1 MIGSFGAGGKAQL
14 WQDMGGIAYPCG
26 AAMDTSDRTIIIGG
40 GIVGVSAAYE
50 LAKCGGSVT
59 LLDREQFDENA
70 STGNA
75 GIIALGHPPMPRPGM
90 TGNAIKMFFDPA
102 NPLYIPLRWD
112 TDLFRWLWTFRK
124 ACTERQFNHSMRVLA
139 EMGWLAGE
147 SFDRIMDDEQL
158 DCDYHRSGWM
168 EVFATEKRFEQGR
181 HEAELL
187 REYGYTAVEVS
198 QEELREEE
206 PAFLPHV
213 LGGVHYP
220 ESRFAQPQ
228 RVLSELARSAQQ
240 HGAMV
245 RTNVEVKRIIVEN
258 GRAVGAELSDGE
270 QVRGDC
276 VVLAAGMWST
286 PLAREIGVE
295 IPMQAGKG
303 YHVEL
308 SQPSPCITKA
318 CVLAEA
324 YIAMNPT
331 GGVLRLAGTLEFSG
345 INHHMVQKRLDMMK
359 IGARKYL
366 HGIDGTDV
374 VNTWCG
380 LRPCTAD
387 GLPAIGW
394 APQVTDLF
402 IATGHA
408 MMGFALGPVTG
419 RLACEAI
426 FDGETSMDLAPLSPG
441 RFVGLPQVERPARRN
456 QAILR

>member
-1 MIGSFGAGGKAQL
+1 MMS
-14 WQDMGGIAYPCG
+14 
-26 AAMDTSDRTIIIGG
+26 SDQIIIVGG

-50 LAKCGGSVT
+50 LARRGADVT
-59 LLDREQFDENA
+59 LLDREHFEENA

-90 TGNAIKMFFDPA
+90 TGNALKMFFDPA

-112 TDLFRWLWTFRK
+112 PDLFRWLWNFRK
-124 ACTERQFNHSMRVLA
+124 ACTEQQFNHSMRVLA

-147 SFDRIMDDEQL
+147 CFDRIMDDEQL
-158 DCDYHRSGWM
+158 DCDYHRTGWM

-181 HEAELL
+181 REAELL

-198 QEELREEE
+198 RDQLREEE
-206 PAFLPHV
+206 PAFLPHM

-228 RVLSELARSAQQ
+228 RVLQELAAAAAR
-240 HGAMV
+240 HGATIRTGTEVV
-245 RTNVEVKRIIVEN
+245 RLLVER
-258 GRAVGAELSDGE
+258 GRAVGAELSNGE
-270 QVRGDC
+270 QVRGGT
-276 VVLAAGMWST
+276 VILAAGMWST
-286 PLAREIGVE
+286 PLARAIGVE

-303 YHVEL
+303 YHIEL
-308 SQPSPCITKA
+308 SRPDPCITRA

-324 YIAMNPT
+324 YVAMNPT

-345 INHHMVQKRLDMMK
+345 INHRMVRRRLEMLKTNAAMHM
-359 IGARKYL
+359 
-366 HGIDGTDV
+366 HGIDETKI
-374 VNTWCG
+374 VNEWCG

-394 APQVTDLF
+394 APHVGDLF

-426 FDGETSMDLAPLSPG
+426 LDGETSMDLAPLSPG
-441 RFVGLPQVERPARRN
+441 RFVGIPSVERPARQR
-456 QAILR
+456 AEV

>member
-1 MIGSFGAGGKAQL
+1 MT
-14 WQDMGGIAYPCG
+14 
-26 AAMDTSDRTIIIGG
+26 TSDHTIIVGG

-50 LAKCGGSVT
+50 LAKRGASVT
-59 LLDREQFDENA
+59 LLDREHFDVNC

-90 TGNAIKMFFDPA
+90 TRDTLKMLFDPA

-112 TDLFRWLWTFRK
+112 PELFRWLWNFRK

-139 EMGWLAGE
+139 ELGWLAGE
-147 SFDRIMDDEQL
+147 CFDQLVDEEQL
-158 DCDYHRSGWM
+158 ECDYGRTGWM
-168 EVFATEKRFEQGR
+168 EVFLTHARFEQGR
-181 HEAELL
+181 REAELL
-187 REYGYTAVEVS
+187 REYGYTANEIS
-198 QEELREEE
+198 QEQLREEE

-228 RVLSELARSAQQ
+228 RVLSELADRAAKR
-240 HGAMV
+240 GAV
-245 RTNVEVKRIIVEN
+245 IRTGANVKRLLVES
-258 GRAVGAELSDGE
+258 GRAVGAELETGE
-270 QVRGDC
+270 QVRGDG
-276 VVLAAGMWST
+276 VVLAAGIWSS
-286 PLAREIGVE
+286 PLARAIGVT

-308 SQPSPCITKA
+308 TPPSPCITKT
-318 CVLAEA
+318 CVLAET

-331 GGVLRLAGTLEFSG
+331 GGVLRLAGTVEFSG
-345 INHHMVQKRLDMMK
+345 INHRIVQKRLDMLRF
-359 IGARKYL
+359 GAAKYL
-366 HGIDGTDV
+366 HGIDEQQIVG
-374 VNTWCG
+374 TWCG

-394 APQVTDLF
+394 SPQVADLF

-419 RLACEAI
+419 RFAAEAI
-426 FDGETSMDLAPLSPG
+426 LDGETSMNLSPFAPG
-441 RFVGLPQVERPARRN
+441 RFIGQPHVERPARRRSVN
-456 QAILR
+456 SPKPQNVRV